1 MVAGITVGVLLPGT
15 RRPGGRPGAGI
26 VAGVPLST
34 PQTGAAAELGGFIQ
48 RYIAAWNGFD
58 ADAIAQLITE
68 DVIWADP
75 ALPDPARGVAAVQEF
90 MRTSARAFPDLR
102 FSGSEPAV
110 LAVSGDLV
118 LWGWR
123 MEGTHQ
129 GVIDPP
135 GFAPTGRS
143 MRVEGVDRWIM
154 REGRI
159 CDYRAFYDMNEVARQ
174 LGIAPAPGSRAERA
188 AVSLQRLQAR
198 FAWR

>member
-1 MVAGITVGVLLPGT
+1 VREGRRAGRCAVRGPPAV
-15 RRPGGRPGAGI
+15 I
-26 VAGVPLST
+26 VADVALST
-34 PQTGAAAELGGFIQ
+34 PQTGAAAELRDFIE

-75 ALPDPARGVAAVQEF
+75 ALAEPARGVAAVQEF
-90 MRTSARAFPDLR
+90 MRTSALAFPDLR
-102 FSGSEPAV
+102 LSEPDPPV
-110 LAVSGDLV
+110 LAVAGDLV

-159 CDYRAFYDMNEVARQ
+159 CDYGAFYDMNEVARQ

-188 AVSLQRLQAR
+188 AVALQRLQAR
-198 FAWR
+198 FSRR

>member
-1 MVAGITVGVLLPGT
+1 VA
-15 RRPGGRPGAGI
+15 
-26 VAGVPLST
+26 LST
-34 PQTGAAAELGGFIQ
+34 PQTGSAAELRGFIE

-68 DVIWADP
+68 DVTWADP
-75 ALPDPARGVAAVQEF
+75 ALLEPARGVAAVQEF

-102 FSGSEPAV
+102 FSERDPPV
-110 LAVSGDLV
+110 LAVAGDLV

-123 MEGTHQ
+123 MEGTHG

-159 CDYRAFYDMNEVARQ
+159 CGYRAFYDMNEVARQ
-174 LGIAPAPGSRAERA
+174 LGIAPAPGGRAERA
-188 AVSLQRLQAR
+188 AVALQRLQAR
-198 FAWR
+198 FARR